1 MISLLTLK
9 QHGTNNNNITIYDS
23 LTSSTIINNNQSV
36 LFNSQ
41 SFSMDTQQQHYENYT
56 SEQCSPSKINN
67 ILLFTSKFIVNK

>member
-1 MISLLTLK
+1 MISLLTI
-9 QHGTNNNNITIYDS
+9 NNNSNNITIYDS
-23 LTSSTIINNNQSV
+23 LTSSIIINNNQSA

-56 SEQCSPSKINN
+56 SEQCSPSKTNN